1 MMETLR
7 RSMGAGMMVGLAS
20 IVFVSVGGGIPGAV
34 LFCSA
39 LYFICLIGMDLFT
52 GKIGWLGRD
61 GSPLTYYLIV
71 LLGNILGSC
80 LVCMIAV
87 AANPEM
93 VEKAGALIEAKM
105 NTPYA
110 MQAAKAAGCGILMY
124 LAVKAFKTGEGIVRY
139 FGIFFAIPMFILSG
153 FEHSIADAGYM
164 FLALNFAFVPRLLL
178 IAFFNGVGSVLAAFV
193 LEASWQKKEN
203 G

>member
-1 MMETLR
+1 MMETFR
-7 RSMGAGMMVGLAS
+7 RSIGAGMMVGLAS

-61 GSPLTYYLIV
+61 GSPLTYYLTV
-71 LLGNILGSC
+71 LAGNIVGSG

-87 AANPEM
+87 TANPEI
-93 VEKAGALIEAKM
+93 VEKAGTLIAGKM
-105 NTPYA
+105 TTPYIA
-110 MQAAKAAGCGILMY
+110 QAAKAIGCGILMY
-124 LAVKAFKTGEGIVRY
+124 LAVKSFKTGEGIVRY
-139 FGIFFAIPMFILSG
+139 FGIFFAVPMFILSG

-164 FLALNFAFVPRLLL
+164 FLALNFAFIPRLLL
-178 IAFFNGVGSVLAAFV
+178 IAFFNGVGSVLAAFF
-193 LEASWQKKEN
+193 LESAWKKKED
-203 G
+203 